1 MLSPSVIKG
10 LKYTKDENGG
20 NISYLGLNV
29 STNEFEKG
37 IFEIISEALNK
48 ISLNGLSFEKDN
60 DGYIS
65 KTNNLRLNFNKL
77 GYLTKLSFN
86 DIDISF
92 YDFK

>member
-29 STNEFEKG
+29 STNELEKG

-60 DGYIS
+60 DGYVS